1 MWFWHDA
8 GLWTEALTWLESAL
22 AEAGP
27 THRTQGRIAALAI
40 CRWRLG
46 DVETARAETEEGLAI
61 CRELGDRRRIGQAL
75 HGLGVL
81 TADGGTYPE
90 LVL

>member
-1 MWFWHDA
+1 
-8 GLWTEALTWLESAL
+8 
-22 AEAGP
+22 
-27 THRTQGRIAALAI
+27 
-40 CRWRLG
+40 
-46 DVETARAETEEGLAI
+46 LAI